1 MIGID
6 GRLNVKSCGVW
17 PKASYTES
25 VLEAAVKAQKAAGIV
40 TTTRITHASPA
51 GCYGH
56 VTHRGM
62 ESDA

>member
-6 GRLNVKSCGVW
+6 GKVGYKQCGVW
-17 PKASYTES
+17 PKTSYTES
-25 VLEAAVKAQKAAGIV
+25 VLEAAVKAKKATGIV

-56 VTHRGM
+56 VTFRDM
-62 ESDA
+62 ENDA